1 MKHLKKIRLN
11 IARYILLCS
20 VICRNCS
27 QLLFFNLCVRDVVVN
42 SLFGNHFLVV
52 LLCSHVSYLSSGSMK
67 EQSLK
72 LCWTGSRTR
81 KHLRK
86 LQ

>member
-27 QLLFFNLCVRDVVVN
+27 QLLFFNLRVRDVVVN
-42 SLFGNHFLVV
+42 SLFWKPL
-52 LLCSHVSYLSSGSMK
+52 LSSTFYVLMY
-67 EQSLK
+67 LVF
-72 LCWTGSRTR
+72 W
-81 KHLRK
+81 
-86 LQ
+86 